1 MNLNNHRKETIRY
14 REPFSAFFR
23 RRQRQF
29 TGANYNNASPEVAA
43 MNAHLRASAYR
54 QRGRSSRPTYD
65 LDGAEVATIRAG
77 SFPNLLREYNDQA
90 RDNFK
95 REAVLFTIITV
106 IGFVWPVAQTMHILL
121 P

>member
-1 MNLNNHRKETIRY
+1 MNLNNRQEETIRY
-14 REPFSAFFR
+14 REPFSTSFR

-29 TGANYNNASPEVAA
+29 TGVNYDDRSPKVVA
-43 MNAHLRASAYR
+43 MNAHLRASAYGQGR
-54 QRGRSSRPTYD
+54 RSSRPTYD
-65 LDGAEVATIRAG
+65 LDGAEVATIRTG

-90 RDNFK
+90 RDNFR
-95 REAVLFTIITV
+95 REAVLFTIITA